1 MTHFVRV
8 KAVMSFA
15 FSLLQAQ
22 EQSFG
27 TLYYLLSIF
36 LLLEFLKLIQR
47 KLHVLGI
54 VHVQYWTKIAYSY
67 FKKCVIVHSW
77 YYMYNQKEL
86 WVQWVIMSDYTP
98 EKVEHYCMVIELW
111 STRTL
116 YFAKSILIV
125 IDYLW
130 CLKPT
135 APFGSSIDYRLTM
148 TTFFEVAVYMTA
160 YTCAYL
166 LQIVLFIVMAI
177 QHA

>member
-54 VHVQYWTKIAYSY
+54 VHVQY
-67 FKKCVIVHSW
+67 
-77 YYMYNQKEL
+77 
-86 WVQWVIMSDYTP
+86 
-98 EKVEHYCMVIELW
+98 
-111 STRTL
+111 
-116 YFAKSILIV
+116 
-125 IDYLW
+125 
-130 CLKPT
+130 
-135 APFGSSIDYRLTM
+135 
-148 TTFFEVAVYMTA
+148 
-160 YTCAYL
+160 
-166 LQIVLFIVMAI
+166 
-177 QHA
+177 